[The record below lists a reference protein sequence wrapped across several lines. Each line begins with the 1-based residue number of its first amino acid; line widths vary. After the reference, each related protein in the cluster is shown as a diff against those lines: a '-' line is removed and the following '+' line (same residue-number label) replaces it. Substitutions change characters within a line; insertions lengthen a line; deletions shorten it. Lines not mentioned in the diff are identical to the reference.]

1 MTNVQTPNE
10 YDWMATVTTH
20 HTMSTLKGS
29 GEVSE
34 DQTKVMQRI
43 LEVRSLYNLDS
54 TEFQAILKYVTG
66 RGGYLNNFTC
76 IEDVYFEFAI
86 RLLRGLEMD
95 KWIGTQMCERL
106 NPTHDGETGSK
117 LVTVVE
123 AMRGADLKG
132 DDMFAMAHKVLD
144 QTTTPFK
151 YSSCAVILNT
161 INEALDKTTAAPPG
175 AN

>member
-1 MTNVQTPNE
+1 MTSVQTPNE
-10 YDWMATVTTH
+10 YDWAAAVTTH
-20 HTMSTLKGS
+20 HTLSTLKAS
-29 GEVSE
+29 GEFTE

-43 LEVRSLYNLDS
+43 LEVRGLYNLDN
-54 TEFQAILKYVTG
+54 TEFQAILKYVTN

-86 RLLRGLEMD
+86 RLLRGMEMD

-123 AMRGADLKG
+123 AMRDTVQKG
-132 DDMFAMAHKVLD
+132 DDMFAMAHKTLN
-144 QTTTPFK
+144 QTITPFK
-151 YSSCAVILNT
+151 YSSCAVLLNT
-161 INEALDKTTAAPPG
+161 IQGQSVTEPPG